1 FRQFN
6 FYQPVPDVVQVDAPK
21 EEVLGSSAA
30 GNSMFLKVA
39 LGKDGTRL
47 GQDMAKGTPSW
58 EAGEEQKKPVKLV
71 PGGIEEAKKEMMA
84 KPAPPV
90 EEAKEKTTARPT
102 SGVEAGKEQKMVRPT
117 PEGEAGTNKS
127 MARPGSGVEEAK
139 KMMSVRPASEAEG
152 SKEKS
157 LPRAASG
164 VEEAEKN
171 TTLRAASS
179 VEEAKKNTALR
190 AASGVGG
197 AHENSTSRDKAKPK
211 EPLASTE
218 SSSLTSV
225 TWAAAVTEKKRLK
238 AADFKSEPQWDFEDQ
253 YVLDSSSPP
262 STCPDSVRAKAAK
275 STWLG
280 HLFLPNITIF
290 TDRRYFNDSE
300 WNRLEHFAPPYGF
313 MELNYSLVK
322 EVMSLL
328 PPNPHQQLLLANS
341 SSNLPRCISCA
352 VVGNGGILN
361 NSGMGQEIDSHDYV
375 FRVSGAI
382 IKGYEKDVGTKTS
395 FYGFTAFSLV
405 SSLLV
410 LNHRGFKKIP
420 RGKDIRYIHFLEG
433 ARDYEWLKALLLNGE
448 TKKGVLNHYGQRP
461 RERFDEDFT
470 LDKYLVIHPD
480 FLRYMK
486 NRFLKSQTLKKSYWR
501 LYRPTT
507 GAFLL
512 LTALHLCDKV
522 SAYGY
527 ITEGHEKY
535 SDHYYD
541 KSWKRLV
548 FYTNHDFK
556 LEKEVWKKLHDEN
569 IMKLYQRS

>member
-6 FYQPVPDVVQVDAPK
+6 FVQPVPGVVQLDTPK
-21 EEVLGSSAA
+21 EKAWGYSAA
-30 GNSMFLKVA
+30 GNLKFVKVS
-39 LGKDGTRL
+39 LRKDATRL
-47 GQDMAKGTPSW
+47 EQDMAKGTPSW
-58 EAGEEQKKPVKLV
+58 EAEEEQKKLVKPV
-71 PGGIEEAKKEMMA
+71 PGGIEGAKKEMIA
-84 KPAPPV
+84 KPAPQV
-90 EEAKEKTTARPT
+90 EEAKEKMMARPA
-102 SGVEAGKEQKMVRPT
+102 SGVEGGKEQQMSI
-117 PEGEAGTNKS
+117 AG
-127 MARPGSGVEEAK
+127 PGSWVEEAK
-139 KMMSVRPASEAEG
+139 KVMSMRPASEAEG
-152 SKEKS
+152 GKEKS
-157 LPRAASG
+157 VARVASG
-164 VEEAEKN
+164 ME
-171 TTLRAASS
+171 
-179 VEEAKKNTALR
+179 
-190 AASGVGG
+190 G
-197 AHENSTSRDKAKPK
+197 ARENSTSKDKAKPK
-211 EPLASTE
+211 EPLASTK
-218 SSSLTSV
+218 SGGLRSV
-225 TWAAAVTEKKRLK
+225 TRAAAVTEKKRLK

-253 YVLDSSSPP
+253 YVLDSSSPS
-262 STCPDSVRAKAAK
+262 STCSDSVRAKAAK
-275 STWLG
+275 SAWLRD
-280 HLFLPNITIF
+280 LFLPNITIF

-341 SSNLPRCISCA
+341 SGNLTRCISCA

-361 NSGMGQEIDSHDYV
+361 NSRMGQEIDSHDYV
-375 FRVSGAI
+375 FRVSGAV

-395 FYGFTAFSLV
+395 FYGFTAYSLV

-410 LNHRGFKKIP
+410 LNHRGFNKIP
-420 RGKDIRYIHFLEG
+420 RGKHVRYIHFLEG
-433 ARDYEWLKALLLNGE
+433 ARDYEWLKALLLNRE
-448 TKKGVLNHYGQRP
+448 TKKGVLNHYGKRP
-461 RERFDEDFT
+461 RERFDEDFK

-486 NRFLKSQTLKKSYWR
+486 NRFLKSQSLKKSYWR

-527 ITEGHEKY
+527 ITEGHQKY

-541 KSWKRLV
+541 KDWKRLI
-548 FYTNHDFK
+548 FYINHDFN